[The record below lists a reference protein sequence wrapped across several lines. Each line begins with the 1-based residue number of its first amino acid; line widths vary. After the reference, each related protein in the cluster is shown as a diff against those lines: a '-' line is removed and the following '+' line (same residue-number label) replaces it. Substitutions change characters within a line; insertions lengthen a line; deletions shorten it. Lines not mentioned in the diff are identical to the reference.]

1 MRFSDP
7 FSRPK
12 QNRAT
17 TYEWKIEDI
26 AGFRNSKMSLH
37 LKKVKKANGQTSTA
51 TSKQTKFRKWIDS
64 LALKLSKII
73 NT

>member
-12 QNRAT
+12 QNGAT

-26 AGFRNSKMSLH
+26 AGLINSKMSLH
-37 LKKVKKANGQTSTA
+37 LKRVRKANGQT
-51 TSKQTKFRKWIDS
+51 
-64 LALKLSKII
+64 
-73 NT
+73 

>member
-26 AGFRNSKMSLH
+26 AGFINSKMSLH
-37 LKKVKKANGQTSTA
+37 PKKVKKANGQT
-51 TSKQTKFRKWIDS
+51 
-64 LALKLSKII
+64 
-73 NT
+73 